1 MPSSVAPFTV
11 DASTSGVNTRIDYRF
26 ATPSKSVKG
35 SVVVEGKFTDDDIQ
49 ALRENLER
57 GALFVPRKLGIPDLF
72 HLMPSSWDGSEEEHV
87 IERISS
93 SNAQADPDAPTFE
106 QVVSL
111 SDDFDLHAFNTEN
124 LAAAAL

>member
-26 ATPSKSVKG
+26 VTPTKSVKG
-35 SVVVEGKFTDDDIQ
+35 SVVVEGKFTDDDIL
-49 ALRENLER
+49 ALRENLPD
-57 GALFVPRKLGIPDLF
+57 GVSFVPRKLGIPDLF
-72 HLMPSSWDGSEEEHV
+72 HLMPSNWDGSEEEHV

-106 QVVSL
+106 QLVSL
-111 SDDFDLHAFNTEN
+111 ADDFDLHSFNTEN
-124 LAAAAL
+124 TATAAL